1 MKAKRE
7 TKTNAGGEPQG
18 TAYHVRARMSRG
30 RVGPNVVGARGRS
43 SNHGDVGSTQKETLV
58 DSTEMPRWRQSTVVK
73 ARNAN
78 MMRKVKGHSKPAME
92 VPITMAG
99 RLLRPVNGVNNVT
112 TLEGRSDS
120 GNNTSKRSKV
130 TQPKPDTPQKCGR
143 QKILGWTSLRRP
155 VPNGRQHGPYSL
167 TCRYTIYYGG
177 YIVVGSFARKQG
189 NAQDTCWKRKGE
201 TEKAQ
206 KTT

>member
-130 TQPKPDTPQKCGR
+130 TQPKPDTPQKMLSSKDTR
-143 QKILGWTSLRRP
+143 MDQPKASSSKRAVARALQLKM
-155 VPNGRQHGPYSL
+155 Q
-167 TCRYTIYYGG
+167 IYYLRWLHRRGVVRQETVKRVG
-177 YIVVGSFARKQG
+177 YLLEMQRPNRKS
-189 NAQDTCWKRKGE
+189 T
-201 TEKAQ
+201 
-206 KTT
+206 